1 MIDLVQT
8 THQIIQAIQP
18 VLGPVGA
25 GAAGKAG
32 GIAAESAWNW
42 IKSKLTSAGA
52 TEAVHALEQ
61 TPTDDTAQKMVQLYI
76 QQAAERDAAF
86 REELL
91 KRCAELVPASTRVQ
105 NATASGGSTVV
116 QVNESKD
123 VKLKIGS

>member
-1 MIDLVQT
+1 MMELVQAIHEIT
-8 THQIIQAIQP
+8 QAIQP

-61 TPTDDTAQKMVQLYI
+61 APTDGTAQKMVELYI
-76 QQAAERDAAF
+76 QQAAERDAVF

-91 KRCAELVPASTRVQ
+91 KRCDELVPASTRVQ
-105 NATASGGSTVV
+105 NATASGGSAVV

-123 VKLKIGS
+123 VKVKTGS